1 MPLNQSGD
9 PGGHFPSETALR
21 SGLVAHPLWL
31 SARLPLAEDLLHI
44 PKTHAEHRRQRP
56 EAAMPLGV
64 RLKYLAP
71 QVVLVGSRHLRLRR
85 RVSPPIHY
93 TIIGIAL
100 DTVNV
105 PAKGSVDLIMDF
117 TDPIIRGTSLFHCHL
132 LKHEDQGMMAKI
144 LFK

>member
-56 EAAMPLGV
+56 EAAMSLGV

-71 QVVLVGSRHLRLRR
+71 QVVLVGSRHPRLRH
-85 RVSPPIHY
+85 RVSPPLHY
-93 TIIGIAL
+93 TIIDIAL
-100 DTVNV
+100 N
-105 PAKGSVDLIMDF
+105 
-117 TDPIIRGTSLFHCHL
+117 RCHKQPSKSHADRRFSTL
-132 LKHEDQGMMAKI
+132 SG
-144 LFK
+144 